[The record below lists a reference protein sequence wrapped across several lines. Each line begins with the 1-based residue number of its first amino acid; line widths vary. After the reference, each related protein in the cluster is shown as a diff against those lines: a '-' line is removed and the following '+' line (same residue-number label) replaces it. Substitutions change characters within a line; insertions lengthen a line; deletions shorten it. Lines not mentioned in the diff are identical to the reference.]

1 MKRSI
6 TAVSAT
12 LALTSFAH
20 AYAASGTASY
30 YGGRGR
36 TASGGHVGHMT
47 AAHKTL
53 PFGTQLRV
61 TNLRNHLSAVVTVND
76 RGPFIRGRI
85 VDVSV
90 GAAHALG
97 MHASGTAPVHIEVV
111 GSGTRLASTEPMAP
125 VAAEVAPVTAAVA
138 VPVAAPAAA
147 KVPTPATNPTLA
159 HDPAGNAANP
169 FTTLFTPATQTVE
182 AAPVPVKARRHH
194 RRGSTGLS

>member
-1 MKRSI
+1 MKRTI
-6 TAVSAT
+6 TTVSAT

-20 AYAASGTASY
+20 AYSASGTASY

-61 TNLRNHLSAVVTVND
+61 TNLRNHRSAVVTIND

-111 GSGTRLASTEPMAP
+111 GSGARFADAGTTASI
-125 VAAEVAPVTAAVA
+125 AAEVAPVRAAIA
-138 VPVAAPAAA
+138 AAAAPAIPRA
-147 KVPTPATNPTLA
+147 TPATEPTMA
-159 HDPAGNAANP
+159 HDPAGNAVNP
-169 FTTLFTPATQTVE
+169 FTTLFAPPAQTVE
-182 AAPVPVKARRHH
+182 AAPVPVKGRRHH